1 MGPNCNEQSVSRIC
15 HAEKGIRNLVQTL
28 DRNLQ
33 QLSDSGKH
41 SSVSVDRDLSELV
54 NRLVS
59 NKALEEEPAGKY
71 KHFCN
76 VERNPFN
83 NLDASDIYKWIN
95 GHKRN
100 VKIGIKA
107 R

>member
-1 MGPNCNEQSVSRIC
+1 MSNLYPEFVMLKKES
-15 HAEKGIRNLVQTL
+15 ENLVQTL

-33 QLSDSGKH
+33 QHSDSGKH
-41 SSVSVDRDLSELV
+41 SSVSLDRDLSELV

-59 NKALEEEPAGKY
+59 NRALEEEPARKY

-76 VERNPFN
+76 FERNPFN
-83 NLDASDIYKWIN
+83 NVGASDIYKWIN
-95 GHKRN
+95 GHRRN